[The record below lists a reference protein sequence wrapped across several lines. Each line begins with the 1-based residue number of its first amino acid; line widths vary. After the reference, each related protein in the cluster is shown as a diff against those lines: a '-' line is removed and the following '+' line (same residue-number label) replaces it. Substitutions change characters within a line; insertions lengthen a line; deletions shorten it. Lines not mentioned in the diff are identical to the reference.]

1 MSVVDAPKN
10 SQIPARTARFED
22 LSLDYAEMDDTV
34 RPYLDRRMSAEAEAG
49 LDEQQRFWRENG
61 YLLLEGFMPDE
72 LVDTYCRIREALGK
86 PGGWGPVPY
95 LYYDEIKDFC
105 LYRPLIDVLEKLLGD
120 RVVLHLNLTG
130 WVSTERDWH
139 QDVYLN
145 PLFVNGSYLAI
156 WAALD
161 TISPDSGPFEFV
173 PGSHRW
179 RVLTQERV
187 KAALP
192 PEQAAERAELG
203 EEEPWI
209 RYSERMIHDAAI
221 EYIQRKQA
229 KVEQFL
235 GNKGDVLVWH
245 GCLLH
250 RGSPPRVP
258 GMLRKS
264 LIAHYSGVTNRK
276 DYPAINRRK
285 YRKTGGFYQH
295 FDIPL

>member
-1 MSVVDAPKN
+1 MSVLDAPKTN
-10 SQIPARTARFED
+10 RSPARTARFED
-22 LSLDYAEMDDTV
+22 LSLDYAEIDDTV
-34 RPYLDRRMSAEAEAG
+34 RPYLDRRMSAEEEAK
-49 LDEQQRFWRENG
+49 LDDQQRFWRENG
-61 YLLLEGFMPDE
+61 YLLLKGFMPNE
-72 LVDTYCRIREALGK
+72 LVDAYCRVREAFGR

-95 LYYDEIKDFC
+95 LYHDEIKDFC

-192 PEQAAERAELG
+192 PDQAAERAVFG
-203 EEEPWI
+203 QEEPWI
-209 RYSERMIHDAAI
+209 RHSERMNHDAAI
-221 EYIQRKQA
+221 EYIQRKQT

-235 GNKGDVLVWH
+235 GNKGDILIWH

-250 RGSPPRVP
+250 RGSPPRIP
-258 GMLRKS
+258 GTLRKS

-276 DYPAINRRK
+276 DFPAANRRK